1 MSRQAFSRFTA
12 SVVAF
17 LTFAGLGACDHKS
30 EQTSHPAAS
39 TTGSPSSDLSG
50 QAVTI
55 ETGGRSFE
63 IAKKAQ
69 TWPEE
74 IPGDVPKLFSGKIR
88 KIIRT
93 ETPEG
98 SSWDMAIDGL
108 SVHVLKMYAEAL
120 KAAGFET
127 TSMIVPQK
135 DGERGSVTG
144 LKDDVSVVLIASG
157 GNASLSV
164 IQKQ

>member
-12 SVVAF
+12 SVAI
-17 LTFAGLGACDHKS
+17 LTFAGLLGACDHKPEPAS
-30 EQTSHPAAS
+30 QSAAS
-39 TTGSPSSDLSG
+39 TDSDSSDLSG

-63 IAKKAQ
+63 ITEKAE
-69 TWPEE
+69 TWPEQ
-74 IPGDVPKLFSGKIR
+74 IPGDVPKLVSGKIR

-108 SVHVLKMYAEAL
+108 SAHVLKAYAEAL

>member
-1 MSRQAFSRFTA
+1 MSQQVFFRFTA
-12 SVVAF
+12 FVAM
-17 LTFAGLGACDHKS
+17 LTFVSLLGACDHKP
-30 EQTSHPAAS
+30 EPASQSAVPTES
-39 TTGSPSSDLSG
+39 SSSDLG
-50 QAVTI
+50 RPAVTI
-55 ETGGRSFE
+55 ETGGRSVE
-63 IAKKAQ
+63 ITEKAE

-74 IPGDVPKLFSGKIR
+74 IPGDVPKLVSGNIR

-93 ETPEG
+93 ETPKG

-108 SVHVLKMYAEAL
+108 STHVLKAYAEAL
-120 KAAGFET
+120 KTAGFET